1 MRHTSRLGASLRYV
15 SLPVVVLI
23 FSFIVGQTMRGQAPS
38 ASSPQPDQ
46 HVTSP
51 ALPAT
56 WNDGVKTLAEKI
68 AAAVKLSR
76 AISLEIKNISSL
88 DSSEVEAVRLALEQE
103 LTSRGLRLGSSVVA
117 VEVTVSENVEAY
129 VWVAEIRGGD
139 ERKTVMARVEKGRP
153 PNRTATKQSVV
164 LHRDLLW
171 QQSRPIMDFL
181 IPEVSPDG
189 RPLMFVLEPRQIVS
203 YHFENASWEA
213 SGTFQIPVPDH
224 RPRDLRGLIDSVA
237 EMFSFQLSDV
247 TCDGG
252 TRRYFELT
260 CNKNSAPAWPV
271 NAGGEER
278 GSATMVQGRNY
289 FGGDLTIYGDME
301 VTAPPFFSVA
311 VVNRRNGV
319 DWADW
324 ILAELDGKSR
334 LYDNSSKPVEVY
346 AGWGDD
352 IVSIATGCGPD
363 WEFLASGTGD
373 WTERDH
379 LQAYGTRYSTAPFVI
394 SDPLEFPGPIMALWP
409 SLDGKAT
416 RVVSKNLQTGMYE
429 ASIVTVS
436 CSQ

>member
-1 MRHTSRLGASLRYV
+1 MFGR
-15 SLPVVVLI
+15 
-23 FSFIVGQTMRGQAPS
+23 IVRGQATGASPS
-38 ASSPQPDQ
+38 QSEQR
-46 HVTSP
+46 VTSP
-51 ALPAT
+51 ALPAA
-56 WNDGVKTLAEKI
+56 WSGGVKALAEKI
-68 AAAVKLSR
+68 AAAVKPSR

-88 DSSEVEAVRLALEQE
+88 GAADVEAIRVALEKE
-103 LTSRGLRLGSSVVA
+103 LTGRGLRLGSSGVA
-117 VEVTVSENVEAY
+117 VEVTLSENVESY
-129 VWVAEIRGGD
+129 VWVADVRGGD
-139 ERKTVMARVEKGRP
+139 ERRTAMASVEKERA
-153 PNRTATKQSVV
+153 PNRTVAKLSVV
-164 LHRDLLW
+164 LHRDLVW

-189 RPLMFVLEPRQIVS
+189 RPLMFVLEPRQIAS

-247 TCDGG
+247 GCDGG
-252 TRRYFELT
+252 ARRYFELT
-260 CNKNSAPAWPV
+260 CSKNSWPTWPL

-278 GSATMVQGRNY
+278 GGATMVQGRNY
-289 FGGDLTIYGDME
+289 FGGDLALYGETD
-301 VTAPPFFSVA
+301 VTAPPFFSIA
-311 VVNRRNGV
+311 LMNHR

-324 ILAELDGKSR
+324 ILAEIDGKSR
-334 LYDNSSKPVEVY
+334 LYENSARPVTAY

-352 IVSIATGCGPD
+352 IVSIGSGCGSE
-363 WEFLASGTGD
+363 WEILVSGTGD
-373 WTERDH
+373 WTERDY
-379 LQAYGTRYSTAPFVI
+379 LQAYGTKHSASPLAI

-409 SLDGKAT
+409 SLDGRAA

>member
-1 MRHTSRLGASLRYV
+1 
-15 SLPVVVLI
+15 
-23 FSFIVGQTMRGQAPS
+23 
-38 ASSPQPDQ
+38 
-46 HVTSP
+46 
-51 ALPAT
+51 
-56 WNDGVKTLAEKI
+56 
-68 AAAVKLSR
+68 
-76 AISLEIKNISSL
+76 
-88 DSSEVEAVRLALEQE
+88 LALEQE
-103 LTSRGLRLGSSVVA
+103 LTSRGLRLGSSGVA
-117 VEVTVSENVEAY
+117 VEVTLSENVEGY
-129 VWVAEIRGGD
+129 VWVADIRGGD
-139 ERKTVMARVEKGRP
+139 ERRTAMTKVEKGRP
-153 PNRTATKQSVV
+153 PNRTATKQFVV
-164 LHRDLLW
+164 LHRDLVW
-171 QQSRPIMDFL
+171 QQSGPIMDFL

-224 RPRDLRGLIDSVA
+224 RPRDVRGLIDSVA
-237 EMFSFQLSDV
+237 EIFSFQLSDV
-247 TCDGG
+247 GCDGG
-252 TRRYFELT
+252 ARRYFELT
-260 CNKNSAPAWPV
+260 CSKNSSPAWPV

-278 GSATMVQGRNY
+278 GGATMVQGRNY
-289 FGGDLTIYGDME
+289 FGGALTIYGDME

-352 IVSIATGCGPD
+352 IVSIATGCGTD
-363 WEFLASGTGD
+363 WEFLVSGTGD

-379 LQAYGTRYSTAPFVI
+379 LQVYGTRYSISPFAI
-394 SDPLEFPGPIMALWP
+394 SDPLEFPGPITALWP
-409 SLDGKAT
+409 SLDGRAA

-429 ASIVTVS
+429 ASMVTVS

>member
-23 FSFIVGQTMRGQAPS
+23 FSFMFGRTARGQASS
-38 ASSPQPDQ
+38 ASSAQSEQ
-46 HVTSP
+46 RVTSP
-51 ALPAT
+51 ALPAA
-56 WNDGVKTLAEKI
+56 WNEGVKALAEKI
-68 AAAVKLSR
+68 VAAVKPSR
-76 AISLEIKNISSL
+76 TVSLEMKNISSL
-88 DSSEVEAVRLALEQE
+88 GASGMEAIRVVLETE
-103 LTSRGLRLGSSVVA
+103 LTGRGLRLGSSGVA
-117 VEVTVSENVEAY
+117 VEVTLSENVESY
-129 VWVAEIRGGD
+129 IWVADVRGAG
-139 ERKTVMARVEKGRP
+139 ERRTAMARVEKGRP
-153 PNRTATKQSVV
+153 PNITTKQSVI
-164 LHRDLLW
+164 LHRDLVW

-181 IPEVSPDG
+181 IPDVSPDG
-189 RPLMFVLEPRQIVS
+189 RPLMLVLEPRQIAS

-237 EMFSFQLSDV
+237 EIFSFQLSDV
-247 TCDGG
+247 ECDGG
-252 TRRYFELT
+252 ARRYFELT
-260 CNKNSAPAWPV
+260 CSKDSWPTWPV

-311 VVNRRNGV
+311 VVNRRKGV

-334 LYDNSSKPVEVY
+334 LYDNSSKPVETY

-352 IVSIATGCGPD
+352 IVSIAAGCVTD
-363 WEFLASGTGD
+363 WELLVSGTGD

-379 LQAYGTRYSTAPFVI
+379 LQAYETKYSASPFAI

-409 SLDGKAT
+409 SLDGRAA

-429 ASIVTVS
+429 ASVVTVS
-436 CSQ
+436 CNQ